1 MEEITTLTLTIDE
14 LDELCSAIS
23 TMYMEYDETRSEAYN
38 ASIRKYNDGVEA
50 LSNKLK
56 EAYRKAKEN
65 ESER

>member
-1 MEEITTLTLTIDE
+1 MQEVTNLTLTIDE
-14 LDELCSAIS
+14 LDELISAIG

-56 EAYRKAKEN
+56 EAYREAKEN
-65 ESER
+65 ESK